1 MNERSAVVLV
11 VSTRAATGVYDD
23 ATGPILRDWLRSR
36 GFGVDVEVVAD
47 GPDVAA
53 ALRGAVEA
61 GASVVVS
68 TGGTGVNPHD
78 RTPEATRPLLDLE
91 LPGVAEELR
100 RRGAEHVPTAVLSR
114 GLAGV
119 AGGTVIV
126 NLPGSAGGVR
136 DGIAVLDGL
145 LDHLLDQL
153 AGGDHRRG
161 AAEDDVVDPG
171 GRDTGPTGE
180 PHPHDS
186 NGAHHDG

>member
-1 MNERSAVVLV
+1 MNERSALVLV

-161 AAEDDVVDPG
+161 AAGDDVVGPG
-171 GRDTGPTGE
+171 GRDAGPTGE
-180 PHPHDS
+180 RHPHDS